1 MCGFQQ
7 RKQQKLNGKSTKVE
21 AHTHRYNKQRD
32 EPNAILYRS
41 IHFQLL
47 LAHQINITFSD
58 VDETNR
64 RRLSINCVKTKTKK
78 RRTKNEITNMKN
90 RIENA
95 QGNGKTTWALKW
107 IYSSHKHQVNQESNQ
122 MQTQTVTNAVRVSKR
137 DRETE

>member
-1 MCGFQQ
+1 
-7 RKQQKLNGKSTKVE
+7 
-21 AHTHRYNKQRD
+21 
-32 EPNAILYRS
+32 
-41 IHFQLL
+41 
-47 LAHQINITFSD
+47 
-58 VDETNR
+58 
-64 RRLSINCVKTKTKK
+64 
-78 RRTKNEITNMKN
+78 MKN